1 MNGINPNHRIATA
14 RVRMCSA
21 STRMQTDFLLERG
34 FEMKN
39 KYYLIS
45 RGTETSIAVL
55 NLTEE
60 EKRQLL
66 RLITIFVSGNVGG
79 INRNGL
85 QPFKLSLVKA
95 KDSDMK
101 KSELFDRIDFTCGDM
116 FQLEISVEEILSRKE
131 EVYGGAADE

>member
-1 MNGINPNHRIATA
+1 
-14 RVRMCSA
+14 
-21 STRMQTDFLLERG
+21 
-34 FEMKN
+34 MKN

-55 NLTEE
+55 NLNEE

-66 RLITIFVSGNVGG
+66 RLITIFVKVGG

-101 KSELFDRIDFTCGDM
+101 KSELFDRIDFTCEDE